1 MTKKPFPT
9 NLISAKITDEAY
21 EIYYQ
26 HKLARNG
33 GAMISKAIVALEG
46 EKEVSRQQNKLIREL
61 QAELAE
67 LRLELADWMKSW
79 GDANS
84 QKIAAHQLL
93 QQQLSPTIFDYSEDS
108 Q

>member
-1 MTKKPFPT
+1 MTQKPFPT

-46 EKEVSRQQNKLIREL
+46 EKEVSKQQNKLIREL

-67 LRLELADWMKSW
+67 LRVELADWMKNWASVNH
-79 GDANS
+79 DRLEAHKLLR
-84 QKIAAHQLL
+84 QK
-93 QQQLSPTIFDYSEDS
+93 LSPTIYDYSDES
-108 Q
+108 